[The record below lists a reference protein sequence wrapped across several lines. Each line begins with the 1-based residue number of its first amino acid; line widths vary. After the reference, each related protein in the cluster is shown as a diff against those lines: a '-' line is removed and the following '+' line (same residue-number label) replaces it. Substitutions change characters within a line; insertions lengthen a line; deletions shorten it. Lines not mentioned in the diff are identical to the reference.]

1 MYYLCSENKGADQL
15 HGHREAVLRLCFR
28 KCKMLVFSLCGSFKL
43 YVLNLSESMEAEDL
57 PGLKV
62 MVRELDDVLFR
73 DVGNRIADSGK

>member
-1 MYYLCSENKGADQL
+1 MLINLDKIKYYFFSF
-15 HGHREAVLRLCFR
+15 HFTEAI
-28 KCKMLVFSLCGSFKL
+28 
-43 YVLNLSESMEAEDL
+43 EMEEL

>member
-1 MYYLCSENKGADQL
+1 MPPFVNFVTSVSFIGKAMKLIKGFVSD
-15 HGHREAVLRLCFR
+15 F
-28 KCKMLVFSLCGSFKL
+28 VFKLLNHLSFKL

>member
-1 MYYLCSENKGADQL
+1 MILLDKI
-15 HGHREAVLRLCFR
+15 
-28 KCKMLVFSLCGSFKL
+28 SFL
-43 YVLNLSESMEAEDL
+43 ATESMDMEDL